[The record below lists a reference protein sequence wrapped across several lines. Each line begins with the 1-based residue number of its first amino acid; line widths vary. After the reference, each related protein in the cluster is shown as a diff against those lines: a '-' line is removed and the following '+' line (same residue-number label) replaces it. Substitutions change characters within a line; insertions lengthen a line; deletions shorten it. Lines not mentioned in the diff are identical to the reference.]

1 MCGIFGIVARNA
13 RIPDG
18 VLERGTQSLA
28 HRGPDDSGT
37 ILLRD
42 SVRGSDRNRLGQ
54 PASGDSRSLPARPP
68 AHARRRNRQLDRLQ
82 RRDLQLP
89 RHSRRTR
96 TSRHEL
102 RQPLRHRSRA
112 ESLCALGRG
121 VSGEVSRHVCLR
133 ALGCAPPPPFHRA
146 RSHGHQAAL
155 LCAVRLVFSFC
166 LGSSHAARDGPVQS
180 SH

>member
-1 MCGIFGIVARNA
+1 MCGIFGIVARNS

-18 VLERGTQSLA
+18 VLERATQSLA

-42 SVRGSDRNRLGQ
+42 SVPEPVEIGLGNRRLAILDLSPLGHQ
-54 PASGDSRSLPARPP
+54 PM
-68 AHARRRNRQLDRLQ
+68 
-82 RRDLQLP
+82 RDVETGNWIVYNGEIYNFRDIRDELEEI
-89 RHSRRTR
+89 
-96 TSRHEL
+96 RHEL

-112 ESLCALGRG
+112 EGLRALGRG
-121 VSGEVSRHVCLR
+121 VSHEISRHVCLR
-133 ALGCAPPPPFHRA
+133 ALGCAPPPPFHRS

-166 LGSSHAARDGPVQS
+166 LGSSHVAWHGLDEF